1 MANYDDIKANYDS
14 IKEECDIIKF
24 RLFKLTRRKDR
35 YQSKVSDIQDS
46 IFDETKNLNKCQ
58 NELAQVAAQLQ
69 AVVAAQPQEAAAAVC
84 EPPQP
89 DIGGK
94 RRHTKRYKKSKKP
107 KRRFTRS
114 KIRV

>member
-1 MANYDDIKANYDS
+1 MDNYDDIKANYDD
-14 IKEECDIIKF
+14 IKEECDSINF
-24 RLFKLTRRKDR
+24 RLFKLIKRKDR
-35 YQSKVSDIQDS
+35 YQSKVSDTQES
-46 IFDETKNLNKCQ
+46 IVEETIKLTACQ
-58 NELAQVAAQLQ
+58 KEVAKLQAAAAQLQ
-69 AVVAAQPQEAAAAVC
+69 AAAAQPQEAAAAAA
-84 EPPQP
+84 P

>member
-1 MANYDDIKANYDS
+1 MANYDDITANYDD
-14 IKEECDIIKF
+14 IKEECDSINY
-24 RLFKLTRRKDR
+24 RLFKLIKRKDR
-35 YQSKVSDIQDS
+35 YQSKVSDTQES
-46 IFDETKNLNKCQ
+46 IVGETIKLTACQ
-58 NELAQVAAQLQ
+58 KEVAKLQAAAAQLQ
-69 AVVAAQPQEAAAAVC
+69 AATAQPQEAA
-84 EPPQP
+84 EPLP